1 MNEGWSGI
9 NKNRILQPRHPLCS
23 STSDAMPKIPA
34 HTFSSECT
42 SNIQYFCHVKVKD
55 KQNKTTV

>member
-1 MNEGWSGI
+1 MNKGWSGI

-55 KQNKTTV
+55 K